1 MTFLPYRENC
11 CIRLVLGPVRQ
22 FAVGKLDDPSGA
34 GYFGTIM
41 SKSTKAIL
49 AVLAVIL
56 IIVMA
61 GYSSFRTSYNRM
73 VELDEG
79 VQASWAQV
87 ENQYQRRMDL
97 IPNLVE
103 TVRGFANQEQ
113 DTLTAVTE
121 ARSRA
126 GGVMQM
132 DESVLNDPEAFQ
144 RFEQAQ
150 QGLGSA
156 LQRLLVV
163 TENYPQLQSNQNFL
177 TLQDQLEGTENRIA
191 VERMRFNET
200 ARAYNTYIRQFPRV
214 IIANMTGFEPKTYFE
229 ATAGSDVAPTVD
241 FGD

>member
-1 MTFLPYRENC
+1 MRFMGTPDVNIELPLWGIEKLVATANREDYLERTMNKTTKT
-11 CIRLVLGPVRQ
+11 VLIV
-22 FAVGKLDDPSGA
+22 
-34 GYFGTIM
+34 
-41 SKSTKAIL
+41 L
-49 AVLAVIL
+49 AVLAVIV
-56 IIVMA
+56 IGIF
-61 GYSSFRTSYNRM
+61 SSFRSSYNRM

-79 VQASWAQV
+79 VSAAWAQV
-87 ENQYQRRMDL
+87 ENQYQRRLDL

-113 DTLTAVTE
+113 ETLTAVTE

-132 DESVLNDPEAFQ
+132 DESLLDNPEAFE

-150 QGLGSA
+150 SQLGSA

-163 TENYPQLQSNQNFL
+163 TENYPELRSNQNFL

-191 VERMRFNET
+191 VERRRFNES
-200 ARAYNTYIRQFPRV
+200 ARGYNTYIRQFPRV
-214 IIANMTGFEPKTYFE
+214 IIANMTGFEPREYFE
-229 ATAGSDVAPTVD
+229 AAAGAEAAPEVD

>member
-1 MTFLPYRENC
+1 MDAGRWRRY
-11 CIRLVLGPVRQ
+11 
-22 FAVGKLDDPSGA
+22 AVG
-34 GYFGTIM
+34 IM
-41 SKSTKAIL
+41 KQSTKAVLVVL
-49 AVLAVIL
+49 AVLAVIAFSL
-56 IIVMA
+56 FSM
-61 GYSSFRTSYNRM
+61 FRSHYNAM
-73 VELDEG
+73 VELEEG
-79 VQASWAQV
+79 VSSAWAQV
-87 ENQYQRRMDL
+87 ENQYQRRLDL

-132 DESVLNDPEAFQ
+132 DESLLDDPEAFA
-144 RFEQAQ
+144 RFQEAQ
-150 QGLGSA
+150 DGLGSA

-191 VERMRFNET
+191 VERRRFNEA
-200 ARAYNTYIRQFPRV
+200 ARAYNTSIRQFPRV
-214 IIANMTGFEPKTYFE
+214 IIANMTGFETREYFS
-229 ATAGSDVAPTVD
+229 ATAGAENAPQVD